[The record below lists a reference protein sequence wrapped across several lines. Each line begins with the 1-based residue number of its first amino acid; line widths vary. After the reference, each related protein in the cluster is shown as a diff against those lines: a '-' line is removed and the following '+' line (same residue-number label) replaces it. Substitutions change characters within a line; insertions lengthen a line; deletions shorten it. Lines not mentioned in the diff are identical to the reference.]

1 MAKRSGT
8 TMADQAPERSKT
20 GTTSATAAQVV
31 AYLRRNPDFL
41 SRHPELLDLQ
51 LSPGRHG
58 ASGKGVVDLQQFMVE
73 RLRGEINKLRNDQDE
88 ILANTRDNLSTQERI
103 HKAVVELLE
112 AESFEQFID
121 IITGDLGLLLEVDV
135 VSLCV
140 ELSDHTAKRP
150 KHEGI
155 QFLGRGAVD
164 RALGGKDKHVVLRDE
179 AIGDPE
185 IFGAGA
191 ELVRSDAMLR
201 LNISSH
207 APAGLIAFGA
217 RHPGYFHA
225 GQGTELMSFL
235 GRVIEFGI
243 RTWLDLPKP

>member
-1 MAKRSGT
+1 
-8 TMADQAPERSKT
+8 MADRAPEQGGSTSKASGANT
-20 GTTSATAAQVV
+20 TAAQVV
-31 AYLRRNPDFL
+31 AYLRRHPDFL
-41 SRHPELLDLQ
+41 ARHPELLDLQ

-58 ASGKGVVDLQQFMVE
+58 GESVVDLQQFMVD
-73 RLRGEINKLRNDQDE
+73 RLRGEINKLRGEKDD
-88 ILANTRDNLSTQERI
+88 ILANTRDNISTQERI

-140 ELSDHTAKRP
+140 ELSDHTPKRP

-164 RALGGKDKHVVLRDE
+164 RLLGGKDKHVVLRDE
-179 AIGDPE
+179 AVGDPE
-185 IFGAGA
+185 IFGPAA
-191 ELVRSDAMLR
+191 DLVRSDALLR

-235 GRVIEFGI
+235 GRVMEFGI

>member
-1 MAKRSGT
+1 
-8 TMADQAPERSKT
+8 MADRASESGSKT
-20 GTTSATAAQVV
+20 GSSGTTAAQVV
-31 AYLRRNPDFL
+31 AYLRRHPDFL
-41 SRHPELLDLQ
+41 ARHPELLDLQ
-51 LSPGRHG
+51 LSPGRHNT
-58 ASGKGVVDLQQFMVE
+58 AGKGVVDLQQFMVE

-88 ILANTRDNLSTQERI
+88 ILANTRDNLGTQERI

-112 AESFEQFID
+112 AEGFEQFID

-150 KHEGI
+150 RHEGI
-155 QFLGRGAVD
+155 QFLPRGAVD
-164 RALGGKDKHVVLRDE
+164 RLIGGKDRHVLLRDE
-179 AIGDPE
+179 SVGEPE
-185 IFGAGA
+185 IFGPAA
-191 ELVRSDAMLR
+191 ELVRSDALLR
-201 LNISSH
+201 LTISSH

>member
-1 MAKRSGT
+1 
-8 TMADQAPERSKT
+8 MADRAPEQ
-20 GTTSATAAQVV
+20 GTSTKSGSTSTTAAQVV
-31 AYLRRNPDFL
+31 AYLRRHPDFL
-41 SRHPELLDLQ
+41 ARHPELLDLQ

-58 ASGKGVVDLQQFMVE
+58 GDGVVDLQQFMVE
-73 RLRGEINKLRNDQDE
+73 RLRGEINKLRGEQDE
-88 ILANTRDNLSTQERI
+88 ILANTRDNISTQERI

-155 QFLGRGAVD
+155 QFLSRGSVD
-164 RALGGKDKHVVLRDE
+164 RLLGGKDKHVVLRDE
-179 AIGDPE
+179 AVGDPE
-185 IFGAGA
+185 IFGPAA
-191 ELVRSDAMLR
+191 ELVRSDALLR

-235 GRVIEFGI
+235 GRVMEFGI

>member
-1 MAKRSGT
+1 
-8 TMADQAPERSKT
+8 MADRAPEAGSKA
-20 GTTSATAAQVV
+20 GSTSTTAAQVV
-31 AYLRRNPDFL
+31 AYLRRHPDFL
-41 SRHPELLDLQ
+41 ARHPELLDMQ
-51 LSPGRHG
+51 MSPGRHG
-58 ASGKGVVDLQQFMVE
+58 GGGVVDLQQFMVE
-73 RLRGEINKLRNDQDE
+73 RLRGEVNKLRGEQDE
-88 ILANTRDNLSTQERI
+88 ILANTRDNISTQERI

-155 QFLGRGAVD
+155 QFLTRGAVD
-164 RALGGKDKHVVLRDE
+164 RVLGGKDKHVVLRDE
-179 AIGDPE
+179 AVGDPE
-185 IFGAGA
+185 IFGPAS
-191 ELVRSDAMLR
+191 ELVRSDALLR